1 MKFKGNTAVFLLYD
15 NIEMAKRQRCARLR
29 ILLAF
34 LVCSGFY
41 ALGEDIKI
49 RVENGM
55 TVIYNPKTP
64 APVPGTKTRLVL
76 NEALTIG
83 KTEPLFSDL
92 IDIAVDDRGEI
103 YGLDRKEARI
113 SVFNSQGALV
123 RTIGKKGQGPGEL
136 QGPREIRITPQQE
149 IMITDSNARQLVF
162 FTLQGQFLRNVS
174 TARLQFFNRPRA
186 DSRGDIVTD
195 VSIVDQEYTAQLKK
209 LGPSL
214 EPKFTISSVALL
226 KYPNFNPFFPR
237 FTYEIGK
244 DDIII
249 WGLPTKYEI
258 HIWSREGKPLRKIVK
273 DYDPVMITE
282 DEKKERTKGLI
293 TSGINIVW
301 PKYHNDYDFLFLDDE
316 GRIFVKTFEKL
327 EDKKTF
333 YHDVFDNEGR
343 YFARVALPTR
353 SCVWKKGWLYTIE
366 EDEEGYR
373 SIKAYL
379 SAWE

>member
-1 MKFKGNTAVFLLYD
+1 M
-15 NIEMAKRQRCARLR
+15 IKRQRCCL
-29 ILLAF
+29 IGIFLAF
-34 LVCSGFY
+34 LVCLGFS
-41 ALGEDIKI
+41 APGEDVKI
-49 RVENGM
+49 RVENGV
-55 TVIYNPKTP
+55 TVVYNPKTP
-64 APVPGTKTRLVL
+64 SPLPGTKTKLVL
-76 NEALTIG
+76 GEELAIG
-83 KTEPLFSDL
+83 RIQPLFSDL
-92 IDIAVDDRGEI
+92 VDMAVDDRGEV
-103 YGLDRKEARI
+103 YALDRKEAEV
-113 SVFNSQGALV
+113 SVFTSQGVLV

-149 IMITDSNARQLVF
+149 IMITDGSARQLVF
-162 FTLQGQFLRNVS
+162 FTIQGQFLRNVS

-186 DSRGDIVTD
+186 DSRGDIVAD
-195 VSIVDQEYTAQLKK
+195 VSIVDQEYMAQLKK

-214 EPKFTISSVALL
+214 EPKFTISTVALL

-237 FTYEIGK
+237 FTYETGK

-258 HIWSREGKPLRKIVK
+258 QIWSREGKPLRKVVK

-282 DEKKERTKGLI
+282 DEKHEKTKDLI

-301 PKYHNDYDFLFLDDE
+301 PKSHDPYDFLFLDDE
-316 GRIFVKTFEKL
+316 GRIFVRTYEKL
-327 EDKKTF
+327 KDGKIF

-343 YFARVALPTR
+343 YIARVVLPTR
-353 SCVWKKGWLYTIE
+353 SYVWKKGLLYTIE

-373 SIKAYL
+373 SIKVYR

>member
-1 MKFKGNTAVFLLYD
+1 MKMTRRQMCIWMGIFL
-15 NIEMAKRQRCARLR
+15 
-29 ILLAF
+29 
-34 LVCSGFY
+34 GFIVRPGLC
-41 ALGEDIKI
+41 ALGEDVKI
-49 RVENGM
+49 RVENGV

-64 APVPGTKTRLVL
+64 VPVPGTKTRLVL
-76 NEALTIG
+76 EEDLTIG
-83 KTEPLFSDL
+83 QMEPLFSDL
-92 IDIAVDDRGEI
+92 VEIAVDDQGEI
-103 YGLDRKEARI
+103 YALDRKDAKI
-113 SVFNSQGALV
+113 SVFDSRGVLL

-136 QGPREIRITPQQE
+136 QGPREIRITPQKE
-149 IMITDSNARQLVF
+149 IMITDGSTRQLVF

-186 DSRGDIVTD
+186 DSRGDIVAD

-214 EPKFTISSVALL
+214 EPKITISSVALL

-282 DEKKERTKGLI
+282 NEKKERTEGLI
-293 TSGINIVW
+293 TSGINIIW
-301 PKYHNDYDFLFLDDE
+301 PKSHNAYDFLFLDDE
-316 GRIFVKTFEKL
+316 GRIFARTYEKPQG
-327 EDKKTF
+327 ENTF
-333 YHDVFDNEGR
+333 YHDVFNDEGR
-343 YFARVALPTR
+343 YIARVPLPTR
-353 SCVWKKGWLYTIE
+353 PYVWKRARLCTIE

-373 SIKAYL
+373 SIKAYK